1 VVSESLLL
9 LASFTKLSR
18 CSSSPGIMRMVSMGD
33 REIFPF
39 MKCDKILDLVE
50 ASLLAPTPSLST
62 SGISAIPLGATLIKV
77 LLLDTRV

>member
-1 VVSESLLL
+1 
-9 LASFTKLSR
+9 
-18 CSSSPGIMRMVSMGD
+18 MVSMGD
-33 REIFPF
+33 RGIFPF